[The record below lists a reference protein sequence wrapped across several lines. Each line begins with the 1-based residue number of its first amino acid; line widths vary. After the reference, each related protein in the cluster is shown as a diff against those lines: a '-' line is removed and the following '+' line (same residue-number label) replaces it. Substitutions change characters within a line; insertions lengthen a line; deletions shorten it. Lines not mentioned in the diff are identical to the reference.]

1 MNTVETLNWAIMVSR
16 WGRNAKD
23 VIMAY
28 SHGELERSHIKLL
41 IYETEPCG
49 AADAAKLVGI
59 KTQRILRKDYDSREA
74 YQRRLLD
81 ELKYFKI
88 DYVLL
93 LSFKYVIKK
102 ELLNAF
108 PNRIINI
115 HPSLFP
121 SFLGTHT
128 AIQEALDYGV
138 RVSGLTTHI
147 IDEEVDR
154 GTILCQEVVKIK
166 EKDTFESIYPK
177 FGKKGK
183 KIVLDTIALIE
194 KKYFKINNQK

>member
-1 MNTVETLNWAIMVSR
+1 MNTAETLNWAIMVSR

-28 SHGELERSHIKLL
+28 SQGALKRSNIKLL
-41 IYETEPCG
+41 IYEAEPCG
-49 AADAAKLVGI
+49 AADAAKLAGI
-59 KTQRILRKDYDSREA
+59 DTVRILRGDYENREA
-74 YQRRLLD
+74 YQRRILD
-81 ELKYFKI
+81 ELNYYKI

-93 LSFKYVIKK
+93 LSFKYVIKQ

-108 PNRIINI
+108 EHRIINI

-138 RVSGLTTHI
+138 RISGLTTHI

-154 GTILCQEVVKIK
+154 GTILCQEPIKIK
-166 EKDTFESIYPK
+166 ESDTFESIYPK

-194 KKYFKINNQK
+194 KKHFKINHQ